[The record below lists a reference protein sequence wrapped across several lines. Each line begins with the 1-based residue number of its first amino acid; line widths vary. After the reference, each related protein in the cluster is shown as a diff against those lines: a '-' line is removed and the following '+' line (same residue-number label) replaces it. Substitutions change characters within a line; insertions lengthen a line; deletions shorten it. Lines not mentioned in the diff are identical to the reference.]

1 MLPMERNDPLRLLLL
16 LALTCLPAVT
26 ALAGPAETWP
36 TKGWPASTPAEQ
48 GLDPVPLESL
58 DRELAA
64 GQHGYVDGML
74 VVRHGSLVF
83 EKSYPHDYESLFAGK
98 GAPGLYNYYDP
109 AWHPYWKRGELHT
122 MQSVSKSVTSA
133 LVGIA
138 MRRGE
143 IPGVD
148 AKVMPYFSAFK
159 TKPDP
164 RRDAMTLRDVLTMT
178 TGIQWDESSS
188 SYTNAKNNCAEM
200 EAKEDWIQYVLDQP
214 MAKAPGQQFEYNSGA
229 TELLSYLLEK
239 TTGKAADDYAREHL
253 FGPLGIEYAW
263 KRTPKALADTEG
275 GLYLRPRDLAKF
287 GLLYM
292 KDGVWEGK
300 RILPEGW
307 VKDSTTWQT
316 GTKGRRGYGYKW
328 WVLSRKGPGTYDA
341 YAALGYGGQRL
352 IVVPELD
359 LIAVFTGWNI
369 YDKPELDPNVA
380 LDRVL
385 RAVKDRPPAR

>member
-1 MLPMERNDPLRLLLL
+1 MPSISWPAVRDMPPMERNDPLRFLPLLV
-16 LALTCLPAVT
+16 LTFLPAVA

-36 TKGWPASTPAEQ
+36 TKGWPVSTPEAQ
-48 GLDPVPLESL
+48 GLDGALLGSF

-74 VVRHGSLVF
+74 VIRHGSLVF
-83 EKSYPHDYESLFAGK
+83 EKSYPHDYESLFVGK

-200 EAKEDWIQYVLDQP
+200 EAKDDWIQYVLDQP
-214 MAKAPGQQFEYNSGA
+214 MAFDARPAVRVQQRRHRAPLVPPQEDHGQG
-229 TELLSYLLEK
+229 
-239 TTGKAADDYAREHL
+239 
-253 FGPLGIEYAW
+253 
-263 KRTPKALADTEG
+263 
-275 GLYLRPRDLAKF
+275 
-287 GLLYM
+287 
-292 KDGVWEGK
+292 
-300 RILPEGW
+300 
-307 VKDSTTWQT
+307 
-316 GTKGRRGYGYKW
+316 GRRLREGAP
-328 WVLSRKGPGTYDA
+328 PGSP
-341 YAALGYGGQRL
+341 GHRVRL
-352 IVVPELD
+352 E
-359 LIAVFTGWNI
+359 AH
-369 YDKPELDPNVA
+369 A
-380 LDRVL
+380 
-385 RAVKDRPPAR
+385 

>member
-1 MLPMERNDPLRLLLL
+1 MRLLLL
-16 LALTCLPAVT
+16 LALISFPAAVS
-26 ALAGPAETWP
+26 LAGPAEAWP
-36 TKGWPASTPAEQ
+36 TKGWPASTPGDQ
-48 GLDPVPLESL
+48 GLDRAGLESL

-64 GQHGYVDGML
+64 GQHGYVDSML
-74 VVRHGSLVF
+74 VIRHGYVVF
-83 EKSYPHDYESLFAGK
+83 EKSYPHDYDRLFVGK

-109 AWHPYWKRGELHT
+109 AWHPYWKHGELHT
-122 MQSVSKSVTSA
+122 MQSVSKSFTSA

-138 MRRGE
+138 IRRGE

-159 TKPDP
+159 AQNDP

-178 TGIQWDESSS
+178 TGIRWDESSS

-200 EAKEDWIQYVLDQP
+200 EATDDWIQYVLEQP
-214 MAKAPGQQFEYNSGA
+214 MAFEPAKQFEYNSGA
-229 TELLSYLLEK
+229 TELLSYLIKK
-239 TTGKAADDYAREHL
+239 TTGKEADEYAREHL
-253 FGPLGIEYAW
+253 FAPLGIEYAW
-263 KRTPKALADTEG
+263 KRTPKGLADTEG
-275 GLYLRPRDLAKF
+275 GLYLRPRDLAKL
-287 GLLYM
+287 GLLYL

-307 VKDSTTWQT
+307 VKDSTTWHT
-316 GTKGRRGYGYKW
+316 DTKGGRRGYGYKW
-328 WVLSRKGPGTYDA
+328 WVLSRKGPGTYEA

-369 YDKPELDPNVA
+369 YDKPELDPFLA
-380 LDRVL
+380 LERVL
-385 RAVKDRPPAR
+385 SAVKTP

>member
-1 MLPMERNDPLRLLLL
+1 
-16 LALTCLPAVT
+16 
-26 ALAGPAETWP
+26 
-36 TKGWPASTPAEQ
+36 
-48 GLDPVPLESL
+48 
-58 DRELAA
+58 
-64 GQHGYVDGML
+64 ML
-74 VVRHGSLVF
+74 VIAARRVVF
-83 EKSYPHDYESLFAGK
+83 ETSPIAHDYDRLFAGK

-109 AWHPYWKRGELHT
+109 QWHPYWKRGDLHT

-178 TGIQWDESSS
+178 TGHPVGRVVRAPTPI
-188 SYTNAKNNCAEM
+188 AKNNCAEM
-200 EAKEDWIQYVLDQP
+200 EASEDWIQYVLDQP
-214 MAKAPGQQFEYNSGA
+214 MAEEPGQQFVYNSGA
-229 TELLSYLLEK
+229 TELLSYLIKK
-239 TTGKAADDYAREHL
+239 TTGKEADDYAKEHL

-263 KRTPKALADTEG
+263 KRTPRGLADTEG

-287 GLLYM
+287 GLLYL

-307 VKDSTTWQT
+307 VKDSTAWHT
-316 GTKGRRGYGYKW
+316 GTGRGRRGYGYKW
-328 WVLSRKGPGTYDA
+328 WVLSRKGRAPTRPTRPSGTAGSGSSWCRSSTSSPSSRAGTSTTSPSSIPSLPWTASSGRSRRPSSDLSSGRSPG
-341 YAALGYGGQRL
+341 
-352 IVVPELD
+352 
-359 LIAVFTGWNI
+359 
-369 YDKPELDPNVA
+369 
-380 LDRVL
+380 
-385 RAVKDRPPAR
+385 RAP